1 MSQTPSSTASPLT
14 VVLVHGA
21 FADASSRTGVI
32 ERLQVGR
39 DHSGRAGGR
48 AQAEGAGGGGDSGKR
63 GIMAHALNR
72 KKGRVD
78 DTT

>member
-39 DHSGRAGGR
+39 DHPGRAGGR
-48 AQAEGAGGGGDSGKR
+48 AQAEGAGGGGDSGKW

>member
-1 MSQTPSSTASPLT
+1 MSQTPSSTASPLI
-14 VVLVHGA
+14 VVPVHGA

-32 ERLQVGR
+32 ERQQVGR
-39 DHSGRAGGR
+39 DHPGR
-48 AQAEGAGGGGDSGKR
+48 AQAEGAGGGGDSGR
-63 GIMAHALNR
+63 CGIMAHALHR